1 MHSRATATTAVA
13 VFITSVALGAPG
25 RGVLRLLVLRL
36 WLSQVATLRVGD
48 LMLRELRL
56 GALHARFVHADFELA
71 VSGDGRDAASMVVLE
86 EGVEVVAVIV
96 LGGVRSFDQRVDHND
111 QEDQDPRGENTGARD
126 AGLHLKYE
134 EHEDGHGCQGR
145 EEKHTESCRKSYL
158 YTQNH

>member
-1 MHSRATATTAVA
+1 MHSGATATTAVA
-13 VFITSVALGAPG
+13 VFITSVALGASG
-25 RGVLRLLVLRL
+25 RGVLRLLVL
-36 WLSQVATLRVGD
+36 WLSWVATLRVGD

-56 GALHARFVHADFELA
+56 AAVHARFVHADFELA
-71 VSGDGRDAASMVVLE
+71 VSRNGHDAASVVVLE

-96 LGGVRSFDQRVDHND
+96 LGGVRSFDQRVDHDD
-111 QEDQDPRGENTGARD
+111 QQDQDPRGEYASARD

-134 EHEDGHGCQGR
+134 EHEDGHSCQRG